1 MKERIIAILFTSLL
15 FGFSIT
21 TIILKDKEISSYER
35 RKLTTS
41 DSLSENFLDNLD
53 DYLTDQFPVRNTMI
67 SINSIFD
74 RYILGNIDSNNVYIK
89 DGYIIDKN
97 YPAKEKNITG
107 FIKKINYINEKY
119 LQHSNVFYTIIP
131 DKSYFLEEDKYLKI
145 DYDKLL
151 SKVNTDL
158 NIPYIDI
165 IPLLNLDDYYKTDI
179 HIKQESYEKIIK
191 KLTNKFNLNYQNNK
205 YQKKVYDNFFGA
217 SYSKV
222 AKYVKPDKLTT
233 MSNDIIENAKVK
245 HLEYKDKKVYDIKK
259 LDTPDLYN
267 IYLSGPS
274 SLVQIENP
282 NKKDNKELIIF
293 RDSFASSFAPLLIP
307 YYKKITLIDLRY
319 IKMDIVS
326 NYIDFKN
333 KDVLFAYSTLIINE
347 SNLLKV
353 NNK

>member
-1 MKERIIAILFTSLL
+1 MVKE
-15 FGFSIT
+15 GW
-21 TIILKDKEISSYER
+21 
-35 RKLTTS
+35 RKKG
-41 DSLSENFLDNLD
+41 EN
-53 DYLTDQFPVRNTMI
+53 
-67 SINSIFD
+67 S
-74 RYILGNIDSNNVYIK
+74 
-89 DGYIIDKN
+89 
-97 YPAKEKNITG
+97 
-107 FIKKINYINEKY
+107 
-119 LQHSNVFYTIIP
+119 
-131 DKSYFLEEDKYLKI
+131 
-145 DYDKLL
+145 
-151 SKVNTDL
+151 
-158 NIPYIDI
+158 
-165 IPLLNLDDYYKTDI
+165 
-179 HIKQESYEKIIK
+179 
-191 KLTNKFNLNYQNNK
+191 
-205 YQKKVYDNFFGA
+205 
-217 SYSKV
+217 
-222 AKYVKPDKLTT
+222 
-233 MSNDIIENAKVK
+233 
-245 HLEYKDKKVYDIKK
+245 DIKK